1 MTYLAPV
8 LAAALLVGLANSLKC
23 YSCSLSLNRAACGTV
38 ANCSSGSSCMKVVKK
53 STSYYRYTAP
63 LDPPTPSSGDPP
75 AGQEEEA
82 PPIMNHSVVAGRDGT
97 WKTEK
102 SVALGRQEED
112 TAQPSRHRAAAN
124 RRRRAPQEGGRA
136 GLVFAGHLE
145 ALVFAGRL
153 EGLVFS
159 GHLEGLVFAGRLEG
173 LVFAGRLEGLVF
185 ARRLEGLVFAGHLEG
200 LVFAGRLEGLVF
212 AGRLEGL
219 VFAGHLEALVFAG
232 HLEALVFAGRLEG
245 LVFSGHL
252 VTAGAEGRNGRR
264 LPCGVL
270 PRVFG
275 FILA

>member
-1 MTYLAPV
+1 MMTYLAPV

-136 GLVFAGHLE
+136 GVISS
-145 ALVFAGRL
+145 VSMRCSTSCT
-153 EGLVFS
+153 EGAVSDGKILTLYYCCKTDLCNSADSVMLHRTAIS
-159 GHLEGLVFAGRLEG
+159 
-173 LVFAGRLEGLVF
+173 
-185 ARRLEGLVFAGHLEG
+185 
-200 LVFAGRLEGLVF
+200 
-212 AGRLEGL
+212 
-219 VFAGHLEALVFAG
+219 
-232 HLEALVFAGRLEG
+232 
-245 LVFSGHL
+245 L
-252 VTAGAEGRNGRR
+252 VTGV
-264 LPCGVL
+264 GVL
-270 PRVFG
+270 LIRTG
-275 FILA
+275 L